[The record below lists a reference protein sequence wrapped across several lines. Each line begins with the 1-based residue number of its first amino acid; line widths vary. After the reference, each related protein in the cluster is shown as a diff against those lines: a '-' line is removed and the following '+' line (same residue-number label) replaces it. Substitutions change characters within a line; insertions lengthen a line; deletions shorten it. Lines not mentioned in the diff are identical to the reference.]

1 MSVTFQPSNRR
12 RKKKVGFRNRMKT
25 RDGRKLINRRR
36 AAGRKRLGA

>member
-36 AAGRKRLGA
+36 ASGRKRLGA

>member
-12 RKKKVGFRNRMKT
+12 RKKKVGFRSRMKT

-36 AAGRKRLGA
+36 ASGRKRLGA

>member
-25 RDGRKLINRRR
+25 REGRKLINRRR